1 MLRRL
6 SKSSPSGR
14 TGRACTTGFKLGP
27 RRSSLPIQRSHKP
40 LAAQVHSHRPPAA
53 RPRARLPLAFA
64 SALLAAPR
72 PPDRAEGVSKRSD
85 GRSCR
90 AHARRLGLQSKQMA
104 RFVRSALQD
113 RASVRTAHPITWQG
127 RERGPHLAYS
137 VLLSPLQSGRNGGR
151 SCAHVGCHVPIV
163 TVGAEYCRRQTTEQ
177 KGSS

>member
-1 MLRRL
+1 M
-6 SKSSPSGR
+6 
-14 TGRACTTGFKLGP
+14 AGFKLGP

-53 RPRARLPLAFA
+53 RPRARLPFA

-72 PPDRAEGVSKRSD
+72 SPDRAEGVSERSD

-90 AHARRLGLQSKQMA
+90 AHARRLGLQPKQMA

-113 RASVRTAHPITWQG
+113 PRASVRTAHPITWQG

-151 SCAHVGCHVPIV
+151 SCAHVPIV
-163 TVGAEYCRRQTTEQ
+163 TVGAEVLPEADNRAERLVLKLRSEL
-177 KGSS
+177 